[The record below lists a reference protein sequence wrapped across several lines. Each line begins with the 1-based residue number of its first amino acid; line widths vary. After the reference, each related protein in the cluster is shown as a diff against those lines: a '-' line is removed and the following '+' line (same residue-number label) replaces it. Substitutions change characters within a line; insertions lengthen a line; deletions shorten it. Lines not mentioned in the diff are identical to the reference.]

1 MNIDCESLNNP
12 KHHYLDEAGF
22 RALVAECA
30 YFMSEQRGFV
40 EGHAL
45 EDWLAAEKEVSKRC
59 HYWLQ

>member
-30 YFMSEQRGFV
+30 YF
-40 EGHAL
+40 
-45 EDWLAAEKEVSKRC
+45 C
-59 HYWLQ
+59 N